1 LCVQVTVPV
10 QPEAVKVA
18 LCIPQILVISADIV
32 GAFGAM
38 PLWICML
45 FELMLVPQVFVQVAV

>member
-1 LCVQVTVPV
+1 MPV
-10 QPEAVKVA
+10 QPVAVKVA

-32 GAFGAM
+32 GALGAM